1 VAAGGGA
8 EEQQH
13 KGDKDEAE
21 GGTKR
26 TLTYLWKLL
35 TARGHDV
42 LKIQDDIK
50 TLIVKSLV
58 CAEEEMEHSCNSFE
72 VRSPR
77 TVVCAE
83 EEMEHSC
90 NSFEVR
96 SPS

>member
-1 VAAGGGA
+1 MAAGGGA

-13 KGDKDEAE
+13 KGDKEEAE

-58 CAEEEMEHSCNSFE
+58 LLRPA
-72 VRSPR
+72 PR
-77 TVVCAE
+77 RHLLRVSVLHVQCSDGVGVGPPPLYATV
-83 EEMEHSC
+83 
-90 NSFEVR
+90 
-96 SPS
+96 PSVPT